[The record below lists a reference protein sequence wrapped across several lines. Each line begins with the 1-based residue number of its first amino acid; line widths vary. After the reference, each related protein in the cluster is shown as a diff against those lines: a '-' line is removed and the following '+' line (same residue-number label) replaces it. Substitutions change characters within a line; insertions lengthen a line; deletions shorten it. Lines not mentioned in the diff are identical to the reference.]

1 LPENCGARGH
11 PGHNSLPLRRCLVL
25 LPALAAFG
33 CSKGPSSPNESAG
46 APPAVSVPAASSE
59 APGPGPAAAPTQE
72 ATAKA
77 RPPYNVLFI
86 LIDSLRWDMPWT
98 GYPRPIAPWLDAF
111 AKRSTLYPRGYSIS
125 SYTAKS
131 VAPALVGKYPSE
143 MQRDAFFFTTWG
155 PENLFFSERAQKLGH
170 HTLAGHG
177 HGYFKSFMGL
187 NQGFDDYRLLP
198 GTELDVRGVEN
209 ITSEALNQ
217 LAKTMLSVPKNVS
230 QENGK
235 RFFAYF
241 HFLDPHYTYFQHK
254 DHPDWGLDIRALY
267 DNEVHYTDK
276 WVGDLVDWAEKQPWG
291 KDTAIV
297 ISADHGEGFGE
308 RGRFRHAY
316 DVWESLVRVPLVIHV
331 PGAEPRRIETPRGH
345 IDLAPTFAELMG
357 VPDDPPFRGKSL
369 VSEVFGGPTPLRPV
383 VVDLPRSDIMDR
395 RRAVIDERWKI
406 IELGNGEE
414 WLLFDVEKDPKEE
427 NDLSASDPERFAAM
441 KELYEKLSSEIP
453 NEPIPG
459 LVGLKGAPKGQRW

>member
-1 LPENCGARGH
+1 M
-11 PGHNSLPLRRCLVL
+11 RRCLVL

>member
-1 LPENCGARGH
+1 M
-11 PGHNSLPLRRCLVL
+11 RRCLVL

-72 ATAKA
+72 PTAKV

-459 LVGLKGAPKGQRW
+459 LVGLKGAPNGQRW